1 MNEPDSSV
9 VAEASANATTPWQ
22 RHARLVWFA
31 VRVVLILALAAA
43 AAWWFLLAPVAV
55 RMHAVSTGEV
65 TAEVMGT
72 GTLEARTSAIVG
84 PKISGLITRI
94 AVDQGDLV
102 KAGELLIQ
110 LESSDLEQQVGM
122 AESEVAAASAALE
135 RVRADRRRAE
145 AVLVQ
150 ARLNHERTKELAS
163 TKVASEQDLDRALEA
178 QSIAEAGLSLADA
191 AIVESE
197 KRLVVTERSL
207 EFQRARLHDT
217 TIEAPFDAL
226 VVRRDRDPGDVVA
239 PGSSVLQLVSTT
251 EMWITAWVDETELSR
266 LQVGQ
271 SARVVFRS
279 EPSTDYA
286 GRVVRIGREVDR
298 ETREMVVDV
307 GVEKLPPNWAVGQRA
322 EVYIR
327 TEHREGVV
335 TLPGNLV
342 GFREGECGVMVND
355 HGRARWRPITIGVR
369 GRETVEVASGLA
381 LGDVV
386 VSRTDP
392 GGGVLREGRRITSE

>member
-1 MNEPDSSV
+1 M
-9 VAEASANATTPWQ
+9 
-22 RHARLVWFA
+22 
-31 VRVVLILALAAA
+31 
-43 AAWWFLLAPVAV
+43 
-55 RMHAVSTGEV
+55 
-65 TAEVMGT
+65 
-72 GTLEARTSAIVG
+72 
-84 PKISGLITRI
+84 
-94 AVDQGDLV
+94 
-102 KAGELLIQ
+102 IQ
-110 LESSDLEQQVGM
+110 LESSDVEQQVGM

-135 RVRADRRRAE
+135 RVRADRHRAE

-150 ARLNHERTKELAS
+150 ARLNHERTRELAS
-163 TKVASEQDLDRALEA
+163 SKVASEQDLDRALEA
-178 QSIAEAGLSLADA
+178 LSLAEAGLSLADA

-197 KRLVVTERSL
+197 KRLMVAERSL

-239 PGSSVLQLVSTT
+239 PGASVLQLVSTE
-251 EMWITAWVDETELSR
+251 EMWITAWVDETELAR

-286 GRVVRIGREVDR
+286 GSVVRTGREVDR
-298 ETREMVVDV
+298 ETREIVVDV
-307 GVEKLPPNWAVGQRA
+307 GVESLPQNWAVGQRA

-327 TEHREGVV
+327 TERREGVV

-342 GFREGECGVMVND
+342 GFRGGECGVMVDD
-355 HGRARWRPITIGVR
+355 HGRARWQPITIGLR

-381 LGDVV
+381 PRDVV
-386 VSRTDP
+386 VSRTDAR
-392 GGGVLREGRRITSE
+392 GAVLREGRRITSE